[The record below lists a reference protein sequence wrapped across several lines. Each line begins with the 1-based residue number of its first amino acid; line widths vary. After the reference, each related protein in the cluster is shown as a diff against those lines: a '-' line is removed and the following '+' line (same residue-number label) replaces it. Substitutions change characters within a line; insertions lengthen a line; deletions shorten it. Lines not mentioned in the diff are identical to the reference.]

1 MTRKS
6 LIELGLFAALIIM
19 VPCQAYANMGTPLMW
34 AGIAHLFI
42 GNAVIGL
49 IEGFIIILA
58 FKTSRIWS
66 VPVMIAANY
75 ASMWAGAYLLDN
87 LSDKFRDIVTIYN
100 ATSVLFSIIILS
112 FIFTF
117 IIEWP
122 FCLFLFRKQGKRIK
136 RSLLANL
143 ITQSISYILLIAFYA
158 LPSGASLI
166 TDVKIDK
173 TLSFA
178 TTQKM
183 WVYYISPND
192 GDVYRIRPNG
202 SANEK
207 VMIEDI
213 IDKLAKLFIRP
224 SADAPYSDLCVLQRS
239 TDYVLIKHFTA
250 EPMTLYYSEKDKQP
264 FWFGLIDL
272 RPQDQRD
279 WNISVG
285 FWAIE
290 GLSAKNKV
298 NGKEFNLAMETPFVN
313 LSIKNITILPGN
325 QLVLQINYNQI
336 ALLDL
341 NTKELG
347 LITLGRGP
355 LVIMEK

>member
-6 LIELGLFAALIIM
+6 LIQLGLFAALIIM

-34 AGIAHLFI
+34 AGALHLLI
-42 GNAVIGL
+42 GNAIIGF
-49 IEGFIIILA
+49 IEGEIIAIA
-58 FKTSRIWS
+58 FKTKKLWS
-66 VPVMIAANY
+66 ILVMIVANY
-75 ASMWAGAYLLDN
+75 ISMWTGAFILNGLT
-87 LSDKFRDIVTIYN
+87 DKLQSMVTIYN
-100 ATSVLFSIIILS
+100 ITVIFCALIAIS
-112 FIFTF
+112 FLITF

-122 FCLFLFRKQGKRIK
+122 FCLFLFRRKEKRIK

-279 WNISVG
+279 WEVSVG
-285 FWAIE
+285 FWAAE
-290 GLSAKNKV
+290 GLSVKNKV